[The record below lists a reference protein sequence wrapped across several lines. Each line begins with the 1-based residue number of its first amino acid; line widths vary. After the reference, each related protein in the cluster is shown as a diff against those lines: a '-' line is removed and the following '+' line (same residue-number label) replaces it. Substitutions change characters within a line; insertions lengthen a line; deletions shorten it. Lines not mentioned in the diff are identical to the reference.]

1 MSTDTSTAE
10 RAIGE
15 QPSPYGQT
23 IETVAAAMDVDPAE
37 GLSKQEAAARLSR
50 HGRNEIPKQPPPSY
64 WTMALTA
71 ARDPMNLMLLAV
83 AVASLLI
90 GQVATGILVGVLVL
104 FNVVMSANQEM
115 KAKAT
120 VSALEDLQVPSA
132 RVLRGGSLVEVP
144 AVELVPGDI
153 VNVEAGD
160 LVPADGRIVTSA
172 TLEVQEAALTGESAP
187 VAKDPA
193 VLEGDI
199 GLGDRSNMLFQNTA
213 VSRGTASIIVTAT
226 GADTEMGRI
235 AGMLSEVEVTK
246 SPLQQELANLTKW
259 IGIVAWGA
267 VAVIVVVGLARGL
280 ALEDLVLLAI
290 VVAISAIPSGMP
302 TFVQLMLSSGAQ
314 RLAEAKAVVKN
325 LTDVETLG
333 ATSAINSDKTGTLTL
348 NQMTATRMFVDGHW
362 YRIEGG
368 GYEKTGA
375 ILSAAGDESHDFRM
389 LGLGLCLCSDATV
402 GDDGA
407 VIGDPTE
414 AALVV
419 LAAKAGVD
427 AEITR
432 REYPRVAE
440 VPFDSAYKF
449 MATFHDNPLEDDP
462 APDGVIELVKGAP
475 DVVLDRCTKAY
486 WGDQIVPAEQVRQ
499 KIVDANRELSEKG
512 LRVLSFAGRVFDEGL
527 PPDTEPMDLVEE
539 LVFISLVGI
548 IDPLRPSAKEA
559 VRIASEAGIE
569 VRMITGDHA
578 ITAKAIA
585 DDLGLGEGVTTGPEF
600 QRMTDEELDE
610 ALPHLHVFGR
620 VAPEDKMRLVGRM
633 QASGQVVAMTGD
645 AVNDAAA
652 LKKADIGVAMGS
664 GSEVTKQASR
674 MILTDDHFSTLV
686 HAVELGRDIYD
697 KVQTY
702 IRYQLTGLF
711 GVLLLMLMATAFN
724 INSGVALTPGML
736 LYISLVVAIF
746 TVLAILV
753 DVADPDLMERKPR
766 DPSQLIFNRQTGVRW
781 FSFGLI
787 TALSCLV
794 PLLWGPDEPRVDG
807 PSVAMTMTFGVA
819 ALSGVPLALTLRRD
833 RVPVWVGPFWPYVGW
848 LAASAVATWMAIE
861 LTPLQRWL
869 DTTTLTGMQWL
880 AVVGLAAASS
890 VVVEIEKAVRRHRA

>member
-1 MSTDTSTAE
+1 MTADMVTE
-10 RAIGE
+10 
-15 QPSPYGQT
+15 
-23 IETVAAAMDVDPAE
+23 AMDVDPLE
-37 GLSKQEAAARLSR
+37 GLSKQEAAVRLSQY
-50 HGRNEIPKQPPPSY
+50 GRNEIPKQPPPRY
-64 WTMALTA
+64 WEVALVA
-71 ARDPMNLMLLAV
+71 LRDPMNLMLLAV
-83 AVASLLI
+83 AIASLLI
-90 GQVATGILVGVLVL
+90 GQLSTGILVAFLVV

-120 VSALEDLQVPSA
+120 VTALQDLQVPNA
-132 RVLRGGSLVEVP
+132 RVLRGGSLVEIP
-144 AVELVPGDI
+144 AVDLVPGDI

-160 LVPADGRIVTSA
+160 LIPADGRIITAA

-187 VAKDPA
+187 VAKETDH
-193 VLEGDI
+193 LEGDV
-199 GLGDRSNMLFQNTA
+199 GLGDRTNMAFQNTA
-213 VSRGTASIIVTAT
+213 VTRGTATMVVTST
-226 GADTEMGRI
+226 GGGTEMGRI
-235 AGMLSEVEVTK
+235 AGMLSEVEVSK

-259 IGIVAWGA
+259 IGVVAWSA
-267 VAVIVVVGLARGL
+267 VAVIVVVGLARGM

-314 RLAEAKAVVKN
+314 RLAEARAVVKN

-348 NQMTATRMFVDGHW
+348 NQMTATRMFADGHW

-368 GYEKTGA
+368 GYDKTGA
-375 ILSAAGDESHDFRM
+375 TLSSAGDETRDFKM

-402 GDDGA
+402 ADDGT

-432 REYPRVAE
+432 REHPRLAE

-449 MATFHDNPLEDDP
+449 MATFHDNPLENDP
-462 APDGVIELVKGAP
+462 EPDAVVELVKGAP
-475 DVVLDRCTKAY
+475 DVVLDRCTQAY
-486 WGDQIVPAEQVRQ
+486 WGDEIVPVDQVRER
-499 KIVDANRELSEKG
+499 ILEANQELSEKG
-512 LRVLSFAGRVFDEGL
+512 LRVLSFAGRVFSDDSFDANADPMGL
-527 PPDTEPMDLVEE
+527 VDE

-559 VRIASEAGIE
+559 IGIASNAGIE

-585 DDLGLGEGVTTGPEF
+585 EDLGLDEGVTTGPEF
-600 QRMTDEELDE
+600 QKMTDAELDE

-620 VAPEDKMRLVGRM
+620 VAPEDKMRLVARM
-633 QASGQVVAMTGD
+633 QASGQIVAMTGD

-697 KVQTY
+697 KVSTY
-702 IRYQLTGLF
+702 LRYALTGLF
-711 GVLLLMLMATAFN
+711 GVLLLMLIATAFD

-736 LYISLVVAIF
+736 LYVSLLISIF
-746 TVLAILV
+746 TVLAILT
-753 DVADPDLMERKPR
+753 DVADPHLMERKPR
-766 DPSQLIFNRQTGVRW
+766 DPDKLIFNRTTGVRW
-781 FSFGLI
+781 FIIGLV
-787 TALSCLV
+787 TALAALV
-794 PLLWGPDEPRVDG
+794 PLVWGPDEPRVDA
-807 PSVAMTMTFGVA
+807 PSIAMTMAFGVTA
-819 ALSGVPLALTLRRD
+819 LVGVALALSQRRD
-833 RVPVWVGPFWPYVGW
+833 TVPVWVGPFWPYTGW
-848 LAASAVATWMAIE
+848 LAVATALTWMAVE
-861 LTPLQRWL
+861 LEPLQRWL
-869 DTTTLTGMQWL
+869 DTTSLTGMQWL
-880 AVVGLAAASS
+880 AVIGLSLVSS
-890 VVVEIEKAVRRHRA
+890 IVVEIDKALRRHRT